1 MHVPSCADELPGHV
15 DPMPMPDTRRE
26 AEMLLILLE
35 AGFYPKCETD
45 DPASDRTRG
54 PGGPGQGDSPI
65 FPA

>member
-1 MHVPSCADELPGHV
+1 MHVPSCADELPYHV

-54 PGGPGQGDSPI
+54 
-65 FPA
+65 A